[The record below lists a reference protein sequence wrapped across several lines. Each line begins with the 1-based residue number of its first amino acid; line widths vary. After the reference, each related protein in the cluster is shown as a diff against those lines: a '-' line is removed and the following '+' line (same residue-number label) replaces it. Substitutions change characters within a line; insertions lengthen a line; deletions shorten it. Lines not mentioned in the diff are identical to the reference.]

1 MGGTALSNLG
11 KKMKTNNI
19 MILTILTLGGL
30 VMNPAAFSAQL
41 PHRPLPVPAVR
52 STPVPRP
59 VVTPTPAPVPPAVA
73 SLVISYET
81 SASSNIAIT
90 VSAGQAGA
98 PAGFSIQW
106 MTLADYIALGNRWP
120 LTSEVPNPQASSFC
134 KATFGVPVTPN
145 CAGYNLR
152 PWQSVALSIG
162 DDSLYDNCAASS
174 PCSGAPLLCNTAY
187 VFRASALDATGHL
200 RISDTITCAT
210 LPCVGPGSCTYSQGY
225 WRNHPDA
232 WPVTSLTLG
241 TVTYQAAELMAILDD
256 PARGNGLVILVHQLI
271 AAKLNIANGADP
283 SAVQQAITD
292 ADNMIGALVVPPI
305 GNGYLAPGQTGDLV
319 ETLTQYNEGTIGPGH
334 CND

>member
-1 MGGTALSNLG
+1 M
-11 KKMKTNNI
+11 
-19 MILTILTLGGL
+19 
-30 VMNPAAFSAQL
+30 MNPAAFSAQL
-41 PHRPLPVPAVR
+41 PHRPLPMPAVR
-52 STPVPRP
+52 SSPVPRP
-59 VVTPTPAPVPPAVA
+59 GQPPNPAPAPSIAPIA
-73 SLVISYET
+73 ISYET
-81 SASSNIAIT
+81 SAASNIAINVT
-90 VSAGQAGA
+90 AGQTGA

-106 MTLADYIALGNRWP
+106 MTLADYVALGNQWP
-120 LTSEVPNPQASSFC
+120 GTSAVPNAQAPSFC
-134 KATFGVPVTPN
+134 KANFSGVVPSSGCIP
-145 CAGYNLR
+145 YNLH
-152 PWQSVALSIG
+152 PGQSVTAVIG
-162 DDSLYDNCAASS
+162 DDSLYDNCAVSS

-187 VFRASALDATGHL
+187 VFRASALDATGQL
-200 RISDTITCAT
+200 RVSDTITCAT

-271 AAKLNIANGADP
+271 AAKLNVANGADP
-283 SAVQQAITD
+283 SVIQQTMTD

>member
-1 MGGTALSNLG
+1 MMSQ
-11 KKMKTNNI
+11 
-19 MILTILTLGGL
+19 
-30 VMNPAAFSAQL
+30 PASST
-41 PHRPLPVPAVR
+41 PRPGRPLPMPAIR
-52 STPVPRP
+52 SSPVPRSTA
-59 VVTPTPAPVPPAVA
+59 TPTPAPVPPAIA
-73 SLVISYET
+73 SLVISYQT

-106 MTLADYIALGNRWP
+106 MTLADYVALGNRWP
-120 LTSEVPNPQASSFC
+120 VTSEVPNREAPSFC
-134 KATFGVPVTPN
+134 KATFGVPVTPT

-152 PWQSVALSIG
+152 PWQNVTVTIG
-162 DDSLYDNCAASS
+162 DDALYDSCAVSS
-174 PCSGAPLLCNTAY
+174 PCSGNPLLCNTAY
-187 VFRASALDATGHL
+187 VFRASALDSTGQ
-200 RISDTITCAT
+200 RTVSETITCAT
-210 LPCVGPGSCTYSQGY
+210 LPCVGGGSCTYSQGY

-241 TVTYQAAELMAILDD
+241 TVTYQAAELMAILDE

-283 SAVQQAITD
+283 SVVQQAITD

-305 GNGYLAPGQTGDLV
+305 GNGYLAPGQTGDLT
-319 ETLTQYNEGTIGPGH
+319 ETLTEYNEGTIGPGH